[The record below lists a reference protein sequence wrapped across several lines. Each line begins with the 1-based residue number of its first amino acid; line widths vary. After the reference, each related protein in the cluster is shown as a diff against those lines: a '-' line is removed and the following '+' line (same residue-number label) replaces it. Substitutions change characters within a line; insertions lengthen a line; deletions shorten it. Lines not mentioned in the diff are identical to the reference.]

1 MQGKLFA
8 LGLLACAQGALAA
21 DTGEFS
27 LGVGFNYSSG
37 EYGTSTTT
45 ESLSVP
51 IIARYD
57 RGPWIFKLT
66 VPYLSISGGTSVV
79 PGVGRVTSSNPRRR
93 GGGAREATGTGPRAI
108 AAGGGPG
115 RRPPQA
121 SGTSSRRRRTPPFM
135 TAPRRS
141 ALMSRAG

>member
-21 DTGEFS
+21 DSGEFS

-45 ESLSVP
+45 EIVSIP
-51 IIARYD
+51 IIARYE

-66 VPYLSISGGTSVV
+66 VPYLSIPGGTSLV
-79 PGVGRVTSSNPRRR
+79 PGVGRVPSSNPRRR
-93 GGGAREATGTGPRAI
+93 GGGASEATATGLGDIVASATYTAFYNSATTFGVDVTGRGKLGNAARA
-108 AAGGGPG
+108 PG
-115 RRPPQA
+115 
-121 SGTSSRRRRTPPFM
+121 
-135 TAPRRS
+135 
-141 ALMSRAG
+141 